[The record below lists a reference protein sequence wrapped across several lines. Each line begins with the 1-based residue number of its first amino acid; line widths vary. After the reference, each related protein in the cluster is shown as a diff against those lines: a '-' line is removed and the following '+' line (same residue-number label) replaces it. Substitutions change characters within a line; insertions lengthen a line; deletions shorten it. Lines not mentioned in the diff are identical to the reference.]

1 MRALTRALAVLLPVA
16 MLWGCSS
23 TPTTT
28 DTDADATDAVETG
41 VMTGRD
47 DMSSVDT
54 GTVGS
59 GGVDSGVEMGA
70 VEGTGGFMGDPLQDP
85 NSLLSKR
92 VVYFDFDRSEIK
104 SEAREIIEAHAR
116 YLSEHPSVRIVVEGH
131 CDERGTREY
140 NLGLGERR
148 AKAVQQ
154 VMSLLGVSSSQLELV
169 SYGEERPAAMGHDEG
184 AWAMNRRVEF
194 IY

>member
-28 DTDADATDAVETG
+28 DTDAGVMDEVDTG
-41 VMTGRD
+41 VM
-47 DMSSVDT
+47 SSGVDT
-54 GTVGS
+54 GTVGT
-59 GGVDSGVEMGA
+59 GQVDSGVEMGA
-70 VEGTGGFMGDPLQDP
+70 VDGTGGFVGDPLQDP

-92 VVYFDFDRSEIK
+92 VVYFDFDKAEIK
-104 SEAREIIEAHAR
+104 FEAREIIEAHAR
-116 YLSEHPSVRIVVEGH
+116 YLSDNPSVRIVVEGH

-169 SYGEERPAAMGHDEG
+169 SYGEERPASMGHDEG
-184 AWAMNRRVEF
+184 AWALNRRVEF

>member
-1 MRALTRALAVLLPVA
+1 MRAFTRALAVLLPVA

-28 DTDADATDAVETG
+28 DADVEAATDTG
-41 VMTGRD
+41 VVSTGTGFD
-47 DMSSVDT
+47 TGTVDT
-54 GTVGS
+54 GTV
-59 GGVDSGVEMGA
+59 DSGVELRG
-70 VEGTGGFMGDPLQDP
+70 VEGTDEFAGDPLQDP
-85 NSLLSKR
+85 TSLLSKR
-92 VVYFDFDRSEIK
+92 VIYFDFDKSDIK
-104 SEAREIIEAHAR
+104 FEARGIIEAHAR

-169 SYGEERPAAMGHDEG
+169 SYGEERPAVMGHDDS
-184 AWAMNRRVEF
+184 AWSKNRRVEF